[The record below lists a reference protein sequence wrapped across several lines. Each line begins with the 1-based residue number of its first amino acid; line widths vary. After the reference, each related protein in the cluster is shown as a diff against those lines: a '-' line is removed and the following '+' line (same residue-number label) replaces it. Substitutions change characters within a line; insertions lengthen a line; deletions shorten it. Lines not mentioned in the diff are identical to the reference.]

1 MRLLR
6 HPSVVV
12 LLDGTLLLQCDLR
25 AAQVAMSIMLV
36 SSNIH
41 RAAGMIATATTDLYS
56 IQLRFEPTSI
66 GRGSTNSS
74 VAAG

>member
-25 AAQVAMSIMLV
+25 AAQAMSIMLV